1 MPIFKSGN
9 NHVENEQL
17 VNDTGKNIMKMMNN
31 QSKIW
36 KPYDKSALSF

>member
-31 QSKIW
+31 QSKI
-36 KPYDKSALSF
+36 